1 MRGFTSIRPVTPPAV
16 RGRLPGSGTGIAIPE
31 VAGGEAVPK
40 SRQAGFDFIDALP
53 SDGERKLM
61 LAVLIDAIRTLSQEL
76 VATHGANRHAWL
88 QDQIWVST
96 EDHSDPF
103 SFINICAA
111 LGLSAGYVRRCI
123 RALQQGSVAFRVHR
137 YAAKVE
143 DSWERQRAGLSQ
155 PRATHARRRAKV
167 KRLWPQPILPAMHI
181 GPLLLEGT
189 HGTSS

>member
-1 MRGFTSIRPVTPPAV
+1 M
-16 RGRLPGSGTGIAIPE
+16 
-31 VAGGEAVPK
+31 PK

-76 VATHGANRHAWL
+76 VATRGANRHAWL
-88 QDQIWVST
+88 QDHIWVCA

-111 LGLSAGYVRRCI
+111 LGLNAGYVRRCI
-123 RALQQGSVAFRVHR
+123 RALQRGVGAFRVHR

-143 DSWERQRAGLSQ
+143 DSWERQRAGLAQ
-155 PRATHARRRAKV
+155 PRVAPARRRAKV
-167 KRLWPQPILPAMHI
+167 KRLWPQPALPAMHI

-189 HGTSS
+189 HATHS